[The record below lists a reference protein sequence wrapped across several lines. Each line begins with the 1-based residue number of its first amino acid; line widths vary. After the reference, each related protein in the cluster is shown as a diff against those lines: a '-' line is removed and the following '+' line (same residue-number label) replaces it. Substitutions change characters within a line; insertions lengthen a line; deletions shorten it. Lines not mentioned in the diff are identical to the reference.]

1 MQTTTAQPAA
11 ATASATTASGKPAA
25 GKKAIAQL
33 KEVTDQVNAMN
44 SERVKNGQEEM
55 FKRERTEAY
64 SLLKAN
70 REQGRILSQSQVSFH
85 IHKLIRCVR
94 TLRAAE
100 PGSQSS
106 SQAEKDQPRAG
117 SSDGSRQRAG
127 RTSGKP
133 VADDEH
139 TPRYLATAQ
148 ALYNDFAPT
157 RNQIGRLQ
165 QLAAD
170 GFGGDELLDALAG
183 GLSHPEASERIQ
195 ALKKLEAEASRAA
208 A

>member
-1 MQTTTAQPAA
+1 MQTTVTMPAA
-11 ATASATTASGKPAA
+11 AVTASGKPAA
-25 GKKAIAQL
+25 GPNAIAQL
-33 KEVTDQVNAMN
+33 KEVTDQVNAM
-44 SERVKNGQEEM
+44 SSDRVKNGGTEM
-55 FKRERTEAY
+55 YKRERTEAY

-70 REQGRILSQSQVSFH
+70 REQGRVLSQAQVSFH
-85 IHKLIRCVR
+85 IGKLIQCVR

-100 PGSQSS
+100 PGSQPG
-106 SQAEKDQPRAG
+106 SQAGEGKHRA
-117 SSDGSRQRAG
+117 SAAEGSRQSAG

-133 VADDEH
+133 VVDDEH
-139 TPRYLATAQ
+139 TTRYLATAQ
-148 ALYNDFAPT
+148 ELYNDFAAT

-195 ALKKLEAEASRAA
+195 ALKKLEAEAARAA